1 MRFALASARKIV
13 ACFAAGKFR
22 PEGEDDMTL
31 ARCAL
36 FVLPLALLL
45 SAPADCAPKRQKP
58 GGWDGRWVGSWG
70 GSQPTAQIIKGG
82 KLVAYEYNGET
93 HPVAQSH
100 VTPTRIVYN
109 EGDVVVTIVKTGANT
124 AHATIKTGQGD
135 GATELTRQ

>member
-1 MRFALASARKIV
+1 
-13 ACFAAGKFR
+13 
-22 PEGEDDMTL
+22 MTL
-31 ARCAL
+31 ARAFL
-36 FVLPLALLL
+36 VLPLALLL

-70 GSQPTAQIIKGG
+70 GSQPTAQIVKGG

-100 VTPTRIVYN
+100 VTPTKIVYN
-109 EGDVVVTIVKTGANT
+109 EGEVVVTITKTGANT